1 MYLFTLSTDSTCDLY
16 HDFIAENDIKF
27 VPLTFTVEKD
37 GTLEDHLDNFTQYQQ
52 YVDFYNEL
60 RAGGFSRT
68 SMLNYESHYEH
79 FLKLAKEGAEDVVH
93 FTISSGLSPTKD
105 VAAKAAA
112 DVKKDF
118 PKFNV
123 YVVDPLTATVGQGA
137 LVRQALDCRNAGK
150 TAQETYDYVNSLR
163 LHLQHFVIA
172 DDLKYLRRG
181 GRVGAASAAIG
192 SMLNIK
198 PVLTFDNNGKL
209 IVLDKVKGTKKA
221 IAYIKAKME
230 KEGPADPVH
239 VFIVHTDNEPAAKEL
254 EAYVVERFGIQPHVQ
269 IMGPV
274 IGSHLGPNAFALGYF
289 TKSLR
294 NEF

>member
-16 HDFIAENDIKF
+16 HDFIEENDIKF

-60 RAGGFSRT
+60 RVGGFSRT

-289 TKSLR
+289 TKSMR

>member
-16 HDFIAENDIKF
+16 HDFIEENDIKF
-27 VPLTFTVEKD
+27 VPLTFTVEKN

-105 VAAKAAA
+105 IAAKAAA

-289 TKSLR
+289 TKSMR

>member
-16 HDFIAENDIKF
+16 HDFIEENDIKF

-150 TAQETYDYVNSLR
+150 TAQETYDYVNGLR

-274 IGSHLGPNAFALGYF
+274 ISSHLGPNAFALGYF

>member
-16 HDFIAENDIKF
+16 HDFIEENDIKF
-27 VPLTFTVEKD
+27 VPLTFTVEKN

-254 EAYVVERFGIQPHVQ
+254 EAYVKERFGIQPHVQ

-289 TKSLR
+289 TKSMR

>member
-16 HDFIAENDIKF
+16 HDFIEENDIKF
-27 VPLTFTVEKD
+27 VPLTFTVENN

-150 TAQETYDYVNSLR
+150 TAQETYDYVNGLR

-289 TKSLR
+289 TKSMR

>member
-16 HDFIAENDIKF
+16 HDFIVENDIKF

-37 GTLEDHLDNFTQYQQ
+37 GKLEDRLDEFTAYQQ
-52 YVDFYNEL
+52 YVDFYDEL

-79 FLKLAKEGAEDVVH
+79 FLKLAREG
-93 FTISSGLSPTKD
+93 
-105 VAAKAAA
+105 AA

-123 YVVDPLTATVGQGA
+123 YVVDPLSATVGQGA
-137 LVRQALDCRNAGK
+137 LVRQALECRNAGK
-150 TAQETYDYVNSLR
+150 SAQETYDYVNGLR
-163 LHLQHFVIA
+163 QHLQHFVIA
-172 DDLKYLRRG
+172 DDLKYLKRG
-181 GRVGAASAAIG
+181 GRVSAASATIG
-192 SMLNIK
+192 TMLNIK
-198 PVLTFDNNGKL
+198 PVLTFDKEGKL
-209 IVLDKVKGTKKA
+209 VVIDKVKGTKKA
-221 IAYIKAKME
+221 IAFIKAKME
-230 KEGPADPVH
+230 KEGPAEPKH
-239 VFIVHTDNEPAAKEL
+239 VFIVHTGNEPPAREL
-254 EAYVVERFGIQPHVQ
+254 EAYVKERFGIQPHVQ

>member
-16 HDFIAENDIKF
+16 HDFIEENDIKF
-27 VPLTFTVEKD
+27 VPLTFTVEKN

-137 LVRQALDCRNAGK
+137 LVRQALDRRNAGK

-254 EAYVVERFGIQPHVQ
+254 EAYVKERFGIQPHVQ

-289 TKSLR
+289 TKSMR